1 MLHRRVLVCLLGLA
15 IFSSAGFGAE
25 IFPIGG
31 PSSTEIGGNLPGYE
45 CSGTVWHT
53 GLEKLFVVDDDGNVA
68 SMDADGTNVNSASLA
83 GDLEGICVADPS
95 SDFVYI
101 GLENPDS
108 ILEYNI
114 VTEAVTRT
122 FDLTTWMTGPNN
134 EGLEALTFVPD
145 TGDSEGGLFYAGL
158 QEDGKI
164 YRFRLSIETSASLE
178 TVTHISTI
186 TPVAGRD
193 DISGLHYDSDN
204 EVLYAI
210 FDSAGKLTAMEAD
223 GTVLDEWDLPDQE
236 VGGIGHDQEGITMM
250 GNHLYIAQDSGEFID
265 YTPFT
270 PLPEPAT
277 IILAAAALP
286 ALLTRKCRRRRQ

>member
-1 MLHRRVLVCLLGLA
+1 
-15 IFSSAGFGAE
+15 
-25 IFPIGG
+25 
-31 PSSTEIGGNLPGYE
+31 
-45 CSGTVWHT
+45 
-53 GLEKLFVVDDDGNVA
+53 
-68 SMDADGTNVNSASLA
+68 
-83 GDLEGICVADPS
+83 
-95 SDFVYI
+95 
-101 GLENPDS
+101 
-108 ILEYNI
+108 
-114 VTEAVTRT
+114 
-122 FDLTTWMTGPNN
+122 
-134 EGLEALTFVPD
+134 
-145 TGDSEGGLFYAGL
+145 
-158 QEDGKI
+158 
-164 YRFRLSIETSASLE
+164 
-178 TVTHISTI
+178 
-186 TPVAGRD
+186 VAGRD

-286 ALLTRKCRRRRQ
+286 ALLKRKCRRRRQ